1 MYVVVKKQPQ
11 TKKQII
17 TKQSIFLMQGLP
29 AVDVEDIAGT
39 DWSQVRNENLNSS
52 SSQILNVQR
61 DIERSLQELVSIR
74 VFILDLK

>member
-39 DWSQVRNENLNSS
+39 VWSQVRNENLNSS